1 VEVSEDRITV
11 RHGMNWI
18 SFTATAYEHSNGAAV
33 PFSLTEHGTAVI
45 DGHEEEM
52 DLAAERVAREL
63 IQS

>member
-1 VEVSEDRITV
+1 
-11 RHGMNWI
+11 MNWI
-18 SFTATAYEHSNGAAV
+18 SFTATAYENGNGAAV